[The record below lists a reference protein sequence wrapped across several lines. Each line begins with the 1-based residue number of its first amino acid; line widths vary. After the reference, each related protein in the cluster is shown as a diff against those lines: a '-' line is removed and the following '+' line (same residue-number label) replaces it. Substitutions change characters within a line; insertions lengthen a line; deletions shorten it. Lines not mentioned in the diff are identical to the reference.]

1 MSAELTRSVNALT
14 EMLAIDFLDRQ
25 TRCGAVAYCSEPA
38 TMVLEG
44 VSSIPGYRIPCCDA
58 HRAVCDGFVSN
69 AGFTGDPPVAPKYT
83 KLPNVYRVQALLKG
97 SKWGQ

>member
-1 MSAELTRSVNALT
+1 MSAELTRSVNALI

-44 VSSIPGYRIPCCDA
+44 CFNRIPCCDA
-58 HRAVCDGFVSN
+58 HCDGFVSN